1 MKNFFLLGMP
11 ASGKSTIANYISEK
25 TNLYKIDLDEEIEK
39 YCESSII
46 NIFNTKGEIYFRK
59 IESLI
64 LKKIILEKKNYILS
78 TGGGSPC
85 HNNNLNII
93 LKNGISIFINT
104 PISTIVERII
114 RNTNRPM
121 FKNKNNIRS
130 KINELYQAR
139 LCFYNQSD
147 YIISKKF
154 KKEILSIIKIQS

>member
-39 YCESSII
+39 YCEASII
-46 NIFNTKGEIYFRK
+46 DIFNKEGEIYFRK

-85 HNNNLNII
+85 YNNNLKII

-114 RNTNRPM
+114 KNTNRPM
-121 FKNKNNIRS
+121 FKNKKDIKS
-130 KINELYQAR
+130 KINDLYQTR
-139 LCFYNQSD
+139 LSFYNQSD
-147 YIISKKF
+147 YTISKNF

>member
-1 MKNFFLLGMP
+1 MP

-39 YCESSII
+39 YCEASII
-46 NIFNTKGEIYFRK
+46 DIFNKEGEIYFRK

-64 LKKIILEKKNYILS
+64 LKKIILENKNYILS

-85 HNNNLNII
+85 YNNNLKII

-104 PISTIVERII
+104 PISTLVERII
-114 RNTNRPM
+114 KNTNRPM
-121 FKNKNNIRS
+121 FKNKKDIKN
-130 KINELYQAR
+130 KINHLYQTR
-139 LCFYNQSD
+139 LYFYNQSD
-147 YIISKKF
+147 YIISKNF

>member
-46 NIFNTKGEIYFRK
+46 DIFNTKGEIYFRK

>member
-1 MKNFFLLGMP
+1 VKNFFLLGMP

>member
-1 MKNFFLLGMP
+1 MP

-46 NIFNTKGEIYFRK
+46 DIFNTKGEIYFRK

-147 YIISKKF
+147 YTISKKF